1 MIGRSRVSVAGR
13 DADEKLS
20 SLRNHDPHMYL

>member
-1 MIGRSRVSVAGR
+1 MIARWVLVAGR

-20 SLRNHDPHMYL
+20 LLWNCDPHMYL